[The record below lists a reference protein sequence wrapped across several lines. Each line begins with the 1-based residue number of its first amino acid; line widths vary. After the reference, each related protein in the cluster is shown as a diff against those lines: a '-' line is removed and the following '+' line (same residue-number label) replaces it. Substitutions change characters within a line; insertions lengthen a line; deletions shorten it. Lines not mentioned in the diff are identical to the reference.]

1 MKREA
6 AISLSIAVCSL
17 ALLLPNN
24 VQARTAKNPPDVPNT
39 STAGQG
45 EAARM
50 VPARAALVKTLDAKK
65 MEPGQQFQATL
76 SSKVQLKNGPEL
88 PRGTL
93 LIGTVVNDNSQTSGT
108 LKLALRFTQAQLKNG
123 QTVPIRAT
131 IVGVFAPD
139 STESEETNTWN
150 ANTLR
155 VDQENVQSGVDLHS
169 SIDGDNSGV
178 FVSAKKTDLKLSQG
192 SGISLAIEA
201 QGSNQQGV
209 AGSNGGA

>member
-17 ALLLPNN
+17 ALLLPNS

-50 VPARAALVKTLDAKK
+50 VPARAALIKTLDAKK
-65 MEPGQQFQATL
+65 MAPGQQFQATL
-76 SSKVQLKNGPEL
+76 SGKVQLKNGPEL

-93 LIGTVVNDNSQTSGT
+93 LIGTVVDDNSQTSGT
-108 LKLALRFTQAQLKNG
+108 LKLALRFIQAQLKNG
-123 QTVPIRAT
+123 QTVPIKAT

-139 STESEETNTWN
+139 STENEETNIWN

-201 QGSNQQGV
+201 QGNNQQGV